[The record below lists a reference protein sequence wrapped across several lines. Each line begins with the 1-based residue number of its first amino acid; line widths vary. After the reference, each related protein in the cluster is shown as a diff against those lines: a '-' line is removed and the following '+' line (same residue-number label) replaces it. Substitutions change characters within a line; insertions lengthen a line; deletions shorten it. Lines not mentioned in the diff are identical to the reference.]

1 MHAYTPTTKKDSL
14 SHGGKALHNISPP
27 SRACQRSV
35 WVCEGGGSSA
45 YGTQLPASIC
55 LDLGFRFSA
64 CGTQINTDH
73 FGNACILLRK
83 SLLQCMYP
91 PPQIVGNASRSS
103 LLQ

>member
-1 MHAYTPTTKKDSL
+1 MYAYTTTTKKDSLRPSMYAHLRTYMHVCTSTHMHAYTPTTKKDIL

-55 LDLGFRFSA
+55 LDLGFRF
-64 CGTQINTDH
+64 
-73 FGNACILLRK
+73 R
-83 SLLQCMYP
+83 
-91 PPQIVGNASRSS
+91 V
-103 LLQ
+103 